1 MKFGRQLEEAIYP
14 EWQLYYIS
22 YSSLKGDL
30 RIASNNGVFTEK
42 NETDFVEKLDK
53 DLEKVNAFHQVQLT
67 NIQSRIETCSQ
78 AIESLIP
85 SENSEAEMTE
95 LQEEINQI
103 ADDINRLA
111 RFSKI
116 NYTAIIK
123 LVKKHDRHTPYV
135 LRPLFMVRIKQCNF
149 WRQNYDSLLLRLSQL
164 FNKIRNGTVTM
175 SFQPV
180 SYIANAMIPGGQDE
194 GKTTV
199 VLRYFVHF
207 DDILELKTQI
217 LRHLPV
223 LVYNNSTTK
232 GEDIDPPISSLYFD
246 NSELDTYSGRVEN
259 APGSQMLR
267 LRWFGSA
274 EENPEIIFERRTLE
288 SDAVAEKSE
297 KFIIKDKYIDG
308 FIKGDDTFIVKT
320 AKKIRSNPGKTEE
333 DAVAFEKLARELQ
346 ADILDRKLA
355 PVLRS
360 NYRRTAFQVPG
371 DRSVRVSLDTDI
383 CFIREDSQL
392 FSNDQKV
399 RRGEG
404 EWHRPDVD
412 VNYPFNNVTDNQ
424 EINHFPYGQLEIK
437 VELPSPDAKLPNWVQ
452 RISDSDLVEEA
463 PNFTKFV
470 HGISVIFDQ
479 RVALL
484 PFWLAYVDTDVN
496 NLPMLM
502 SQGTIPKSDKGKQ
515 KDMSRNVD
523 HEYHLSSEGSP
534 AHERS
539 SLLPAGSDASSNT
552 AYSGDEL
559 ESTLTPLNAMTKAFF
574 DKISHFFSEIDGSI
588 KGPARVVREPV
599 ILPPGVKIPTKVVT
613 PLRVEPKVY
622 FANERTYFSW
632 MSFATLLATFS
643 IALFNAGDTVGRISG
658 VVYTLVSLSTFLY
671 GMGLYYRRRELINAR
686 VAGPFDDMSGPTA
699 ICVALLFAVGLNTYL
714 KLSGTVPVFFFV

>member
-22 YSSLKGDL
+22 YNSLKTDL
-30 RIASNNGVFTEK
+30 RIASNNGVFTDK

-67 NIQSRIETCSQ
+67 NIQDRINTCSQ

-85 SENSEAEMTE
+85 SENSEAETTE

-116 NYTAIIK
+116 NYTAVIK

-149 WRQNYDSLLLRLSQL
+149 WRQNYDPLLLHLSQL
-164 FNKIRNGTVTM
+164 FNKVRSGSQETM
-175 SFQPV
+175 SFKPNNMGLTSTV
-180 SYIANAMIPGGQDE
+180 EGGP
-194 GKTTV
+194 TNI
-199 VLRYFVHF
+199 VLRFFVHP

-246 NSELDTYSGRVEN
+246 NSELDTYTARVEN
-259 APGSQMLR
+259 APGSQLLR
-267 LRWFGSA
+267 MRWYGSA
-274 EENPEIIFERRTLE
+274 DGNTDIYFEKRTLQ
-288 SDAVAEKSE
+288 SDAMTEKNE
-297 KFIIKDKYIDG
+297 RFVIKDKYVDG

-320 AKKIRSNPGKTEE
+320 AKKIRSNPGMTEE
-333 DAVAFEKLARELQ
+333 DAISFEKLAREVQ
-346 ADILDRKLA
+346 EKIKEDKLA

-360 NYRRTAFQVPG
+360 YYRRTAFQVPG

-392 FSNDQKV
+392 FSNDQKI
-399 RRGEG
+399 RRPEG
-404 EWHRPDVD
+404 KWHRPDVD
-412 VNYPFNNVTDNQ
+412 VNYPFDNLTEDQ
-424 EINHFPYGQLEIK
+424 EISHFPYAQLEIK
-437 VELPSPDAKLPNWVQ
+437 MELPSPDSKVPRWVQ
-452 RISDSDLVEEA
+452 QITQSEHVEEA
-463 PNFTKFV
+463 HNFTKFV
-470 HGISVIFDQ
+470 HGISIMFDQ
-479 RVALL
+479 RVSLL
-484 PFWLAYVDTDVN
+484 PFWLAHVDTDVN
-496 NLPMLM
+496 RLPMLM
-502 SQGTIPKSDKGKQ
+502 SQAAYVGSGPSKGKQ
-515 KDMSRNVD
+515 KDVAQ
-523 HEYHLSSEGSP
+523 SSLNNNYQSTQISP
-534 AHERS
+534 ADES
-539 SLLPAGSDASSNT
+539 TSLLPRSDASSST
-552 AYSGDEL
+552 AYSGEEL
-559 ESTLTPLNAMTKAFF
+559 ETTLTPLSAWTKAFF
-574 DKISHFFSEIDGSI
+574 DKISNFFSEIDGSI
-588 KGPARVVREPV
+588 KTPAQPVREPV
-599 ILPPGVKIPTKVVT
+599 VLPPGVKVPAKVIT

-686 VAGPFDDMSGPTA
+686 VAGPYDDMSGPTA
-699 ICVALLFAVGLNTYL
+699 ICVALLFAVGLNAYL
-714 KLSGTVPVFFFV
+714 KFSSHGPVFLYL